1 MTPSSTSRA
10 WRAAAAQC
18 QTPSYSPSNTPI
30 SRAKA
35 DKSNRAFSLWPT
47 RPPPAPLSLSL
58 SLSLCFCVCLSLCTL
73 RLWCLCAAAGRDG
86 GRWCGRRR
94 RSAAAAA
101 RPASSASHACIYG
114 QHLHTSVI
122 PSAYVSIS
130 QHPSAY
136 VSIRHQSSRRRAHR
150 LRCLARLYRLRS
162 SPLVRL
168 KALR

>member
-35 DKSNRAFSLWPT
+35 DESNRAFSRWPT

-58 SLSLCFCVCLSLCTL
+58 SLSVCFSVCVSLCTL
-73 RLWCLCAAAGRDG
+73 RLWRLCAAAGRDG

-101 RPASSASHACIYG
+101 RPASSASHACTYC
-114 QHLHTSVI
+114 QHLHTSVM
-122 PSAYVSIS
+122 PSAHVSIS
-130 QHPSAY
+130 QHTSAY
-136 VSIRHQSSRRRAHR
+136 VSIRHQTSRRRAHR
-150 LRCLARLYRLRS
+150 LRCFARLC
-162 SPLVRL
+162 RL
-168 KALR
+168 KQLPSC